1 MHKFLRAVGFSNC
14 TRRKDLQKILERAEA
29 EAELIRVVHDENGDI
44 RAQKQISLGRRIGLS
59 LCGTMNDDDQFELEF
74 YFPFHLGN
82 CITSQAPCQIQKHAE
97 KDAFSGICDERGL
110 GVSLIFYLQN
120 QLDYL
125 ERELNHQK
133 FSRISSILMSGLSVE
148 GKVILPTYRDAEKKL
163 SLLQCED
170 LYTIVESCFMPY
182 GVECDQYS
190 IIGEITEV
198 EEVENRWTGEMIYSL
213 TVKCNDLNFQICINE
228 MDLMGLPAPGRRFK
242 GSVWMQGSAAFHE
255 DDPQGV

>member
-14 TRRKDLQKILERAEA
+14 KRRHEMMELLKKAES
-29 EAELIRVVHDENGDI
+29 EAKLVRIVHDENGDV
-44 RAQKQISLGRRIGLS
+44 RAQKQLSLGRRIGLS
-59 LCGTMNDDDQFELEF
+59 LCGTMDEYDRFEPEF
-74 YFPFHLGN
+74 FFPYHQGN
-82 CITSQAPCQIQKHAE
+82 CITSQAACQIQRHAE
-97 KDAFSGICDERGL
+97 KAAFSGICDEHGL

-125 ERELNHQK
+125 ERELNRNKYCH
-133 FSRISSILMSGLSVE
+133 ISSVLMSGLSVE
-148 GKVILPTYRDAEKKL
+148 GKVLLPTYHDTEKKL

-198 EEVENRWTGEMIYSL
+198 EEVENVITGEMIYSL
-213 TVKCNDLNFQICINE
+213 TVKCNGLNFQVCINQK
-228 MDLMGLPAPGRRFK
+228 DLIGLPAPGRRFK
-242 GSVWMQGSAAFHE
+242 GSVWMQGYAAFQE
-255 DDPQGV
+255 D

>member
-1 MHKFLRAVGFSNC
+1 MHKFLRAVGFSGC
-14 TRRKDLQKILERAEA
+14 TRRQDLRKILERAEA
-29 EAELIRVVHDENGDI
+29 EAELIRVVHDENEDV
-44 RAQKQISLGRRIGLS
+44 RAQKQLSLGRRIGLS
-59 LCGTMNDDDQFELEF
+59 LCGTMNEEDQFELEF
-74 YFPFHLGN
+74 FFPYHHGN
-82 CITSQAPCQIQKHAE
+82 CITSQAACQIQRHAE
-97 KDAFSGICDERGL
+97 KTAFSGICDESGL

-198 EEVENRWTGEMIYSL
+198 EEVENRFTGEMIYSL
-213 TVKCNDLNFQICINE
+213 TVKCNGLVFQVCINE
-228 MDLMGLPAPGRRFK
+228 KDLVGLPAPGRRFK
-242 GSVWMQGSAAFHE
+242 GSVWMQGNVAFHE
-255 DDPQGV
+255 EV